1 MPKRDGTG
9 PMGQGPMTGRGLG
22 KCNNSGKEKFGT
34 GRGMGRGLGRGL
46 INQKDSART
55 EKELLTEQ
63 KAILQNQLE
72 TVDKQLENL

>member
-9 PMGQGPMTGRGLG
+9 PMRQGPMTGRGLG
-22 KCNNSGKEKFGT
+22 KCNNSDNEKFGT
-34 GRGMGRGLGRGL
+34 GRGMGRGLGRSL
-46 INQKDSART
+46 VNQKDSSKT

-72 TVDKQLENL
+72 AVDKQLENL